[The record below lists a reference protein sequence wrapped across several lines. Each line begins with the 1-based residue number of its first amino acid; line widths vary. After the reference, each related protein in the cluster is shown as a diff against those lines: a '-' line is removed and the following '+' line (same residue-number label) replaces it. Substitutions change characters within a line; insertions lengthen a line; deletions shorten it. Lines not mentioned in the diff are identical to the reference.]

1 MVYLYAKAFPL
12 GEGGP
17 QGRMRGDLPSLP
29 GKWAATATR
38 PSSVTF
44 GDSFPPMGEALFPLV
59 RLNRDSFHR
68 SAGVLAQK
76 RVCQFVKIV
85 GGVADKIP
93 RGAAC
98 FFAVQQP

>member
-44 GDSFPPMGEALFPLV
+44 GDSFPPMGEA
-59 RLNRDSFHR
+59 
-68 SAGVLAQK
+68 SAKSLP
-76 RVCQFVKIV
+76 
-85 GGVADKIP
+85 P
-93 RGAAC
+93 RGKVARRAG
-98 FFAVQQP
+98 